1 MPLALPACVLFLSL
15 MQLVN
20 GAKFLNGTPLSLSSS
35 CLAAVSSPSLVTVI
49 FPLTKIH
56 ASL

>member
-1 MPLALPACVLFLSL
+1 MPLALSTCVLFISL

-20 GAKFLNGTPLSLSSS
+20 GAKFLNATPISLSSS
-35 CLAAVSSPSLVTVI
+35 CLAAVSSHSLVIII